1 MLISRLLFI
10 AGSPFLGAAITKF
23 FGNGDMTTGLGLLSI
38 TLFLWGLAIML
49 AFWDLLDKTQKRNS
63 DVSDK

>member
-1 MLISRLLFI
+1 
-10 AGSPFLGAAITKF
+10 LGAAITKF